1 MGEKGKTET
10 MRNVTKA
17 CGESER
23 VGSIV
28 VSVYTKLI
36 IRTSNLCRW
45 LVVSKYPPLATSTSV
60 NNCYI
65 KKPLKGTLLLREG
78 LGNQEK
84 TTRKQAQ
91 THPKWKLSHRA
102 KVFCLELACVAGA
115 WK

>member
-1 MGEKGKTET
+1 MGEKGKIET

-17 CGESER
+17 GGESER
-23 VGSIV
+23 VGSEIV
-28 VSVYTKLI
+28 VSIYTKLI
-36 IRTSNLCRW
+36 IRTSNQCRW

-84 TTRKQAQ
+84 NNPQ
-91 THPKWKLSHRA
+91 TSSNKAEMKTLPSN
-102 KVFCLELACVAGA
+102 
-115 WK
+115 